1 MTQSQSKG
9 NPAIPKTGSALEEG
23 RDAEAPGAG
32 AGRGCRRGTQARYQ
46 SEGRCAVP
54 EVDSASGSEEP
65 VPRGDTAPVKPR
77 GAGTRVCLRDEQ
89 ACTD

>member
-9 NPAIPKTGSALEEG
+9 NPAIPKTGSALEG
-23 RDAEAPGAG
+23 RDAESPGAG

-54 EVDSASGSEEP
+54 EVDSASGSEELA
-65 VPRGDTAPVKPR
+65 PRGDTAPVRPR
-77 GAGTRVCLRDEQ
+77 EAGTGVCLRDEQ